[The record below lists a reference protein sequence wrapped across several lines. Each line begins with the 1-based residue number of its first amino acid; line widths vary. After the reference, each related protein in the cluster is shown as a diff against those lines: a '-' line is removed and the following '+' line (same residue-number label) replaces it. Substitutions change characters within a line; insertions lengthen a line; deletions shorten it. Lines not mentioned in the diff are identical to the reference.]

1 MSSGSAMGRPESG
14 PSPPLLDP
22 FFFLGILT
30 TARNRT
36 LPVTLWSSETD
47 GDSPWDQRA
56 SRGDGGTV
64 KSTIQAAT
72 PGTAPI
78 GAGPADPGTTP
89 AHAA

>member
-1 MSSGSAMGRPESG
+1 MSSGSAMGRQKSG

-30 TARNRT
+30 TARSRT
-36 LPVTLWSSETD
+36 LPVTLWGSETD

-64 KSTIQAAT
+64 KSTIQAGN
-72 PGTAPI
+72 PGSAPT
-78 GAGPADPGTTP
+78 GAGPADPGPTP
-89 AHAA
+89 AHAT